1 MGVNQAPFTATRA
14 QHIAGYKC
22 FRPCPLKCARIKGYF
37 PAFPPSMQE
46 ELAWSWVLTSWVLG
60 VREANQGSAPRP
72 SHAPIQHAHTRRDME
87 MELQPET
94 ECGGPKQ
101 TRSLGQQEQ
110 SANLRTLPRCLPGL
124 RTAVGGGGAAG
135 ACQGLYQ
142 EGHKEDPSGSMGCEG
157 GVCVQG
163 CVLSG

>member
-1 MGVNQAPFTATRA
+1 MNQKMGVNQAPFTAARA

-37 PAFPPSMQE
+37 PVFPPSMQE
-46 ELAWSWVLTSWVLG
+46 ELAWSWVLTSWMLG
-60 VREANQGSAPRP
+60 MREANQGSAPRP
-72 SHAPIQHAHTRRDME
+72 SHASIQHAHTRRDTE

-101 TRSLGQQEQ
+101 TRSLGRQEQ
-110 SANLRTLPRCLPGL
+110 SANLRTLPRCLLGL
-124 RTAVGGGGAAG
+124 RAAVGGGDAAG

-142 EGHKEDPSGSMGCEG
+142 EGHKEDPSGSMG
-157 GVCVQG
+157 V
-163 CVLSG
+163 